1 MLPNQRS
8 HKIVLFVALGLI
20 TFGLILIVQGLS
32 PWRAHSSTPPSPETH
47 SRIIPTTVSST
58 VHLDG
63 RENGSALA
71 SSPLSS
77 TLPPASPTPLKQPPL
92 AVWLAAEVEPI
103 LRPVIEELLQDKV
116 TIVAAPDAAA
126 LRFIGGPQPEAR
138 PVYTVTFA
146 AATRFDTI
154 HPVIAWRRLQGLWR
168 GEALAP
174 DERDEANLG
183 PDFTRITV
191 LTETLPI
198 LTQVLGHPGSSVVGV
213 SERAALL
220 DAAWQDRSTLVILP
234 FEELEPR
241 LAVLAIDGQNPI
253 ENSAH
258 FDPAQY
264 PLVARLYAQLAPAG
278 QTETERL
285 AQVLGSLPSGNRDPN
300 RLTVLTMTGV
310 TAMCRLTAAQMER
323 FGPAWP
329 AEVVGPELASADIT
343 HISNEVPF
351 VEGCEPNTDPNNF
364 NFCSKP
370 EYIETLFASGVDIV
384 GMTGNHQNDFGRQNA
399 IASLEMYDA
408 WGLPYYGGGKNL
420 EEALKPLYI
429 EHNGNRLAFL
439 GANSYGPPMA
449 WATDALPGAAPFD
462 LNILSATIRSIK
474 EKKLADVVLVELQYQ
489 ESYDVQPLV
498 DQRLDFKALVR
509 AGADIVTGV
518 QSHVPQ
524 AIEWTD
530 GKLVLYGLGNL
541 YFDQMWTQATR
552 EGMVVKHTFYKG
564 RHLSTQILTT
574 MLYEY
579 GQPHWTTAQERADIL
594 RRVFGASYW

>member
-1 MLPNQRS
+1 MIPDQRL
-8 HKIVLFVALGLI
+8 HKIILLTALGLI

-32 PWRAHSSTPPSPETH
+32 PWRAHSSTASSPKTQRLLTLTTISPAARFNDRKNDRGFAPLHLSPAPLPPSP
-47 SRIIPTTVSST
+47 
-58 VHLDG
+58 
-63 RENGSALA
+63 
-71 SSPLSS
+71 
-77 TLPPASPTPLKQPPL
+77 TPVKHPPL
-92 AVWLAAEVEPI
+92 AVWLAAEVEPA
-103 LRPVIEELLQDKV
+103 LRPVIEELFQDDV
-116 TIVAAPDAAA
+116 MIVAASDAA
-126 LRFIGGPQPEAR
+126 LRFTGEPLPEAQ

-154 HPVIAWRRLQGLWR
+154 HPVISWRRLQGIWR
-168 GEALAP
+168 GQAFAP
-174 DERDEANLG
+174 AAADEADIG

-191 LTETLPI
+191 LTETLPL
-198 LTQVLGHPGSSVVGV
+198 LTKVLGPSSSNVVGV
-213 SERAALL
+213 SGRTALI
-220 DAAWQDRSTLVILP
+220 DAAWQDRSTLVLLP

-241 LAVLAIDGQNPI
+241 LAALAIDGQNPV

-264 PLVARLYAQLAPAG
+264 PLVAHLYAQLDPADE
-278 QTETERL
+278 TEAERL
-285 AQVLGSLPSGNRDPN
+285 AQVLERLPSGNRDPS
-300 RLTVLTMTGV
+300 RLTVITMTGV

-329 AEVVGPELASADIT
+329 AEVVGPELARADIT

-370 EYIETLFASGVDIV
+370 EYVETLFASGVDIV

-399 IASLEMYDA
+399 IASLEMYEA

-474 EKKLADVVLVELQYQ
+474 EKKLADIVLVELQYQ
-489 ESYDVQPLV
+489 ESYDVRPLV
-498 DQRLDFKALVR
+498 DQRLDFNALVR

-524 AIEWTD
+524 AIELTD

-579 GQPHWTTAQERADIL
+579 GQPRWTTPQERADIL
-594 RRVFGASYW
+594 HRVFGASYW

>member
-1 MLPNQRS
+1 MMPDRNL
-8 HKIVLFVALGLI
+8 HKVVLFIALGLI
-20 TFGLILIVQGLS
+20 TFGGVLIFQGLS
-32 PWRAHSSTPPSPETH
+32 PWRAQSSTARPPETPVLTAVA
-47 SRIIPTTVSST
+47 SRPPGGVANASTPNAERTPTEAQTTPTTAPQTPPISIW
-58 VHLDG
+58 LD
-63 RENGSALA
+63 A
-71 SSPLSS
+71 
-77 TLPPASPTPLKQPPL
+77 
-92 AVWLAAEVEPI
+92 
-103 LRPVIEELLQDKV
+103 D
-116 TIVAAPDAAA
+116 AAPALRDAVESLSVDGVHFATAPEDAA
-126 LRFIGGPQPEAR
+126 LRLSAEPGPNAQRA
-138 PVYTVTFA
+138 YTLTFA

-154 HPVIAWRRLQGLWR
+154 HPLIAWREVQALWR
-168 GEALAP
+168 GEPLEIADASSLSLAP
-174 DERDEANLG
+174 QL
-183 PDFTRITV
+183 TRIVV
-191 LTETLPI
+191 LTETLPL
-198 LTQVLGHPGSSVVGV
+198 LTQALGAPGPKVVGI
-213 SERAALL
+213 SDAAALV
-220 DAAWQDRSTLVILP
+220 DAAWQDRATLVILP
-234 FEELEPR
+234 FEQLEPR
-241 LAVLAIDGQNPI
+241 LVVLAIDGQNPV

-264 PLVARLYAQLAPAG
+264 PLVAHLYAQAYPSNEKEA
-278 QTETERL
+278 ERI
-285 AQVLGSLPSGNRDPN
+285 AEVLNALPPGNRDPD

-370 EYIETLFASGVDIV
+370 EYVETLFASGVDIV

-399 IASLEMYDA
+399 IASLEMYEA
-408 WGLPYYGGGKNL
+408 WGLPYYGGGRNL
-420 EEALKPLYI
+420 AEALKPLYI

-474 EKKLADVVLVELQYQ
+474 EKNLADIVLVELQYQ

-498 DQRLDFKALVR
+498 DQRLDFNALVR

-524 AIEWTD
+524 AMEFTD
-530 GKLVLYGLGNL
+530 SKLVLYGLGNL
-541 YFDQMWTQATR
+541 YFDQMWSQATR
-552 EGMVVKHTFYKG
+552 EGMVVKHTFYHG

-574 MLYEY
+574 MLYDY
-579 GQPHWTTAQERADIL
+579 GQPHWTTSQERANIL

>member
-1 MLPNQRS
+1 MIPDQRL
-8 HKIVLFVALGLI
+8 HKIILLTALGLI

-32 PWRAHSSTPPSPETH
+32 PWRAHSSTVSSPKTQRLLTLTTISPAARFNDRKNDHGFALLHLSPAPLPPSP
-47 SRIIPTTVSST
+47 
-58 VHLDG
+58 
-63 RENGSALA
+63 
-71 SSPLSS
+71 
-77 TLPPASPTPLKQPPL
+77 TPGKHPPL
-92 AVWLAAEVEPI
+92 AVWLAAEVEPA
-103 LRPVIEELLQDKV
+103 LRPVIEELFQDDVMIVV
-116 TIVAAPDAAA
+116 TSDAA
-126 LRFIGGPQPEAR
+126 LRFTGEPLPEAQ

-154 HPVIAWRRLQGLWR
+154 HPVISWRRLQGIWR
-168 GEALAP
+168 GQAFAP
-174 DERDEANLG
+174 AAADEADIG

-191 LTETLPI
+191 LTETLPL
-198 LTQVLGHPGSSVVGV
+198 LTKVLGPSSSNVVGV
-213 SERAALL
+213 SGRTALI
-220 DAAWQDRSTLVILP
+220 DAAWQDRSTLVLLP

-241 LAVLAIDGQNPI
+241 LAALAIDGQNPV

-264 PLVARLYAQLAPAG
+264 PLVAHLYAQLDPADE
-278 QTETERL
+278 TEAERL
-285 AQVLGSLPSGNRDPN
+285 AQVLERLPSGNRDPS

-329 AEVVGPELASADIT
+329 AEVVGPELARADIT

-370 EYIETLFASGVDIV
+370 EYVETLFASGVDIV

-399 IASLEMYDA
+399 IASLEMYEA

-474 EKKLADVVLVELQYQ
+474 EKKLADIVLVELQYQ
-489 ESYDVQPLV
+489 ESYDVRPLV
-498 DQRLDFKALVR
+498 DQRLDFNALVR

-524 AIEWTD
+524 AIELTD

-579 GQPHWTTAQERADIL
+579 GQPRWTTPQERADIL

>member
-1 MLPNQRS
+1 MIPDQRS
-8 HKIVLFVALGLI
+8 HKIILLTALGLI

-32 PWRAHSSTPPSPETH
+32 PWRAHSSTASSPKTQRLLTLTTISPAARFNDRKNDRGFAPLHLSPAPLPPSP
-47 SRIIPTTVSST
+47 
-58 VHLDG
+58 
-63 RENGSALA
+63 
-71 SSPLSS
+71 
-77 TLPPASPTPLKQPPL
+77 TPVKHPPL
-92 AVWLAAEVEPI
+92 AVWLAAEVEPA
-103 LRPVIEELLQDKV
+103 LRPVIEELFQDDV
-116 TIVAAPDAAA
+116 MIVAASDAA
-126 LRFIGGPQPEAR
+126 LRFTGEPLPEAQ

-154 HPVIAWRRLQGLWR
+154 HPVISWRRLQGIWR
-168 GEALAP
+168 GQAFAP
-174 DERDEANLG
+174 AAADEADIG

-191 LTETLPI
+191 LTETLPL
-198 LTQVLGHPGSSVVGV
+198 LTKVLGPSSSNVVGV
-213 SERAALL
+213 SGRTALI
-220 DAAWQDRSTLVILP
+220 DAAWQDRSTLVLLP

-241 LAVLAIDGQNPI
+241 LAALAIDGQNPV

-264 PLVARLYAQLAPAG
+264 PLVAHLYAQLDPADE
-278 QTETERL
+278 TEAERL
-285 AQVLGSLPSGNRDPN
+285 AQVLERLPSGNRDPS

-329 AEVVGPELASADIT
+329 AEVVGPELARADIT

-370 EYIETLFASGVDIV
+370 EYVETLFASGVDIV

-399 IASLEMYDA
+399 IASLEMYEA

-474 EKKLADVVLVELQYQ
+474 EKKLADIVLVELQYQ
-489 ESYDVQPLV
+489 ESYDVRPLV
-498 DQRLDFKALVR
+498 DQRLDFNALVR

-524 AIEWTD
+524 AIELTD

-579 GQPHWTTAQERADIL
+579 GQPRWTTPQERADIL

>member
-1 MLPNQRS
+1 MIPDQRL
-8 HKIVLFVALGLI
+8 HKIILLTALGLI

-32 PWRAHSSTPPSPETH
+32 PWRAHSSTASSPKTQRLLTLTTISPAARFNDRKNDHGFALLHLSPAPLPPSP
-47 SRIIPTTVSST
+47 
-58 VHLDG
+58 
-63 RENGSALA
+63 
-71 SSPLSS
+71 
-77 TLPPASPTPLKQPPL
+77 TPGKHPPL
-92 AVWLAAEVEPI
+92 AVWLAAEVEPA
-103 LRPVIEELLQDKV
+103 LRPVIEELFQDDV
-116 TIVAAPDAAA
+116 MIVATSDAA
-126 LRFIGGPQPEAR
+126 LRFTGEPLPEAQ

-154 HPVIAWRRLQGLWR
+154 HPVISWRRLQGIWR
-168 GEALAP
+168 GQAFAP
-174 DERDEANLG
+174 AAADEADIG

-191 LTETLPI
+191 LTETLPL
-198 LTQVLGHPGSSVVGV
+198 LTKVLGPSSSNVVGV
-213 SERAALL
+213 SGRTALI
-220 DAAWQDRSTLVILP
+220 DAAWQDRSTLVLLP

-241 LAVLAIDGQNPI
+241 LAALAIDGQNPV

-264 PLVARLYAQLAPAG
+264 PLVAHLYAQLDPADE
-278 QTETERL
+278 TEAERL
-285 AQVLGSLPSGNRDPN
+285 AQVLERLPSGNRDPS

-329 AEVVGPELASADIT
+329 AEVVGPELARADIT

-370 EYIETLFASGVDIV
+370 EYVETLFASGVDIV

-399 IASLEMYDA
+399 IASLEMYEA

-474 EKKLADVVLVELQYQ
+474 EKKLADIVLVELQYQ
-489 ESYDVQPLV
+489 ESYDVRPLV
-498 DQRLDFKALVR
+498 DQRLDFNALVR

-524 AIEWTD
+524 AIELTD

-579 GQPHWTTAQERADIL
+579 GQPRWTTPQERADIL

>member
-1 MLPNQRS
+1 M
-8 HKIVLFVALGLI
+8 
-20 TFGLILIVQGLS
+20 
-32 PWRAHSSTPPSPETH
+32 
-47 SRIIPTTVSST
+47 
-58 VHLDG
+58 
-63 RENGSALA
+63 
-71 SSPLSS
+71 
-77 TLPPASPTPLKQPPL
+77 
-92 AVWLAAEVEPI
+92 
-103 LRPVIEELLQDKV
+103 
-116 TIVAAPDAAA
+116 IVAASDAA
-126 LRFIGGPQPEAR
+126 LRFTGEPLPEAQ

-154 HPVIAWRRLQGLWR
+154 HPVISWRRLQGIWR
-168 GEALAP
+168 SQAFAP
-174 DERDEANLG
+174 AAADEADIG

-191 LTETLPI
+191 LTETLPL
-198 LTQVLGHPGSSVVGV
+198 LTKVLGPSSSNVVGV
-213 SERAALL
+213 SGRTALI
-220 DAAWQDRSTLVILP
+220 DAAWQDRSTLVLLP

-241 LAVLAIDGQNPI
+241 LAALAIDGQNPV

-264 PLVARLYAQLAPAG
+264 PLVAHLYAQLDPADE
-278 QTETERL
+278 TEAERL
-285 AQVLGSLPSGNRDPN
+285 AQVLERLPSGNRDPS

-329 AEVVGPELASADIT
+329 AEVVGPELARADIT

-370 EYIETLFASGVDIV
+370 EYVETLFASGVDIV

-399 IASLEMYDA
+399 IASLEMYEA

-474 EKKLADVVLVELQYQ
+474 EKKLADIVLVELQYQ
-489 ESYDVQPLV
+489 ESYDVRPLV
-498 DQRLDFKALVR
+498 DQRLDFNALVR

-524 AIEWTD
+524 AIELTD

-579 GQPHWTTAQERADIL
+579 GQPRWTTLQERADIL

>member
-1 MLPNQRS
+1 MLPDRNL
-8 HKIVLFVALGLI
+8 HKIILFIALGLI
-20 TFGLILIVQGLS
+20 IFGAILIFQGLS
-32 PWRAHSSTPPSPETH
+32 PWRAHSSTARSPETPAFPADVPRLPH
-47 SRIIPTTVSST
+47 EAANAPMLNVEMTPTEAQTMPTAPQAPPISIW
-58 VHLDG
+58 LD
-63 RENGSALA
+63 
-71 SSPLSS
+71 
-77 TLPPASPTPLKQPPL
+77 T
-92 AVWLAAEVEPI
+92 
-103 LRPVIEELLQDKV
+103 
-116 TIVAAPDAAA
+116 VAAPALRNVVESFSADGVQFAAAPEDAA
-126 LRFIGGPQPEAR
+126 LRLSAETGPDAR
-138 PVYTVTFA
+138 RAYTLTFA

-154 HPVIAWRRLQGLWR
+154 HPVIAWREVQSLWN
-168 GEALAP
+168 GEPIAAANANSLSIAP
-174 DERDEANLG
+174 QL
-183 PDFTRITV
+183 TRIVV
-191 LTETLPI
+191 LTETLPL
-198 LTQVLGHPGSSVVGV
+198 LTQALGTPGQNVFGV
-213 SERAALL
+213 SDMATLVE
-220 DAAWQDRSTLVILP
+220 AAWQDRSTLAIVP
-234 FEELEPR
+234 FEQLEPR
-241 LAVLAIDGQNPI
+241 LVVLAIDGQNPV

-258 FDPAQY
+258 FDPARY
-264 PLVARLYAQLAPAG
+264 PLVAHLYAQMHPRSEEEAK
-278 QTETERL
+278 RI
-285 AQVLGSLPSGNRDPN
+285 AQMLQALPQGNRDPE

-370 EYIETLFASGVDIV
+370 EYVETLFASGVDIV
-384 GMTGNHQNDFGRQNA
+384 GMTGNHQNDFGRQKA
-399 IASLEMYDA
+399 VASLDMYET
-408 WGLPYYGGGKNL
+408 WGLPYYGGGRNL
-420 EEALKPLYI
+420 AEALKPLYV

-474 EKKLADVVLVELQYQ
+474 EKNLADIVLVELQYQ
-489 ESYDVQPLV
+489 ESYDVQPLG
-498 DQRLDFKALVR
+498 DQRLDFNALVR

-524 AIEWTD
+524 AIEFTD

-541 YFDQMWTQATR
+541 YFDQMWAQATR

-574 MLYEY
+574 MLYDY
-579 GQPHWTTAQERADIL
+579 GQPHWTTPEERAGIL
-594 RRVFGASYW
+594 RRVFDASYW

>member
-1 MLPNQRS
+1 MIPDQRL
-8 HKIVLFVALGLI
+8 HKIILLTALGLI

-32 PWRAHSSTPPSPETH
+32 PWRAHSSTASSPKTQRLLTLTTISPAARFNDRKNDHGFALLHLSPAPLPPSP
-47 SRIIPTTVSST
+47 
-58 VHLDG
+58 
-63 RENGSALA
+63 
-71 SSPLSS
+71 
-77 TLPPASPTPLKQPPL
+77 TPGKHPPL
-92 AVWLAAEVEPI
+92 AVWLAAEVEPA
-103 LRPVIEELLQDKV
+103 LRPVIEELFQDDV
-116 TIVAAPDAAA
+116 MIVAASDAA
-126 LRFIGGPQPEAR
+126 LRFTGEPLPEAQ

-154 HPVIAWRRLQGLWR
+154 HPVISWRRLQGIWR
-168 GEALAP
+168 GQAFAP
-174 DERDEANLG
+174 AAADEADIG

-191 LTETLPI
+191 LTETLPL
-198 LTQVLGHPGSSVVGV
+198 LTKVLGPSSSNVVGV
-213 SERAALL
+213 SGRTALI
-220 DAAWQDRSTLVILP
+220 DAAWQDRSTLVLLP

-241 LAVLAIDGQNPI
+241 LAALAIDGQNPV

-264 PLVARLYAQLAPAG
+264 PLVAHLYAQLDPADE
-278 QTETERL
+278 TEAERL
-285 AQVLGSLPSGNRDPN
+285 AQVLERLPSGNRDPS

-329 AEVVGPELASADIT
+329 AEVVGPELARADIT

-370 EYIETLFASGVDIV
+370 EYVETLFASGVDIV

-399 IASLEMYDA
+399 IASLEMYEA

-474 EKKLADVVLVELQYQ
+474 EKKLADIVLVELQYQ
-489 ESYDVQPLV
+489 ESYDVRPLV
-498 DQRLDFKALVR
+498 DQRLDFNALVR

-524 AIEWTD
+524 AIELTD

-579 GQPHWTTAQERADIL
+579 GQPRWTTPQERADIL

>member
-1 MLPNQRS
+1 MIPDQRS
-8 HKIVLFVALGLI
+8 HKIILLTALGLI

-32 PWRAHSSTPPSPETH
+32 PWRAHSSTASSPKTQRLLTLTTISPAARFNDRKNDRGFAPLHLSPAPLPPSP
-47 SRIIPTTVSST
+47 
-58 VHLDG
+58 
-63 RENGSALA
+63 
-71 SSPLSS
+71 
-77 TLPPASPTPLKQPPL
+77 TPGKHPPL
-92 AVWLAAEVEPI
+92 AVWLAAEVEPA
-103 LRPVIEELLQDKV
+103 LRPVIEELFQDDV
-116 TIVAAPDAAA
+116 MIVAASDAA
-126 LRFIGGPQPEAR
+126 LRFTGEPLPEAQ

-154 HPVIAWRRLQGLWR
+154 HPVISWRRLQGIWR
-168 GEALAP
+168 GQAFAP
-174 DERDEANLG
+174 AAADEADIG

-191 LTETLPI
+191 LTETLPL
-198 LTQVLGHPGSSVVGV
+198 LTKVLGPSSSNVVGV
-213 SERAALL
+213 SGRTALI
-220 DAAWQDRSTLVILP
+220 DAAWQDRSTLVLLP

-241 LAVLAIDGQNPI
+241 LAALAIDGQNPV

-264 PLVARLYAQLAPAG
+264 PLVAHLYAQLDPANE
-278 QTETERL
+278 TEAERL
-285 AQVLGSLPSGNRDPN
+285 AQVLERLPSGNRDPS

-329 AEVVGPELASADIT
+329 AEVVGPELARADIT

-370 EYIETLFASGVDIV
+370 EYVETLFASGVDIV

-399 IASLEMYDA
+399 IASLEMYEA

-474 EKKLADVVLVELQYQ
+474 EKKLADIVLVELQYQ
-489 ESYDVQPLV
+489 ESYDVRPLV
-498 DQRLDFKALVR
+498 DQRLDFNALVR

-524 AIEWTD
+524 AIELTD

-579 GQPHWTTAQERADIL
+579 GQPRWTTPQERADIL